1 MKILYFTD
9 DFSAENMAF
18 AKRNH
23 LTVRRASAYHD
34 GDTLENCDAVCGDVP
49 TAYADRYPLHDIDI
63 KSEQSADDKPD
74 TVAELKAALIELGV
88 EIPTGAKK
96 ADLEA
101 LLAQAQSGGN
111 E

>member
-9 DFSAENMAF
+9 NFSAENLAF
-18 AKRNH
+18 AEQNR
-23 LTVRRASAYHD
+23 LTVRRASAYHE

-49 TAYADRYPLHDIDI
+49 TAYADRYPLHDIEI
-63 KSEQSADDKPD
+63 KEQAADDKPD
-74 TVAELKAALIELGV
+74 TVAELKAALNELGV
-88 EIPTGAKK
+88 EIPSGAKK

-101 LLAQAQSGGN
+101 LLAQAQSGGD